1 MDKTYEEVEQDIQDL
16 KELIEKPINDFGN
29 TFTQNGYTDYVQDKV
44 DDILTYL
51 KPDTTPFTDYEL
63 NLLLTMLSSILEEG
77 LENIKLLNMALDK
90 TLSENN
96 EK

>member
-16 KELIEKPINDFGN
+16 KELIERPINDFGN
-29 TFTQNGYTDYVQDKV
+29 TFTQNGYTDYIQDKV

-51 KPDTTPFTDYEL
+51 RPETSTFTGYEL
-63 NLLLTMLSSILEEG
+63 SLLLAMLQSTLEEG
-77 LENIKLLNMALDK
+77 LENFRLLNMALEK

>member
-1 MDKTYEEVEQDIQDL
+1 MNKNYEEVEQDIQDL

-29 TFTQNGYTDYVQDKV
+29 TLTQNGYTDYIQDKV

-51 KPDTTPFTDYEL
+51 RPGTTTFTDYEL

>member
-51 KPDTTPFTDYEL
+51 KPDTTTFTDYEL
-63 NLLLTMLSSILEEG
+63 NLLLTMLSSTIEEG
-77 LENIKLLNMALDK
+77 LENFKLLNMALEK

>member
-16 KELIEKPINDFGN
+16 KELIERPINDFGN
-29 TFTQNGYTDYVQDKV
+29 TFTQNGYTDYIQDKV

-51 KPDTTPFTDYEL
+51 NPKTTTFTGYEL
-63 NLLLTMLSSILEEG
+63 NLLFTMLSSILKEG
-77 LENIKLLNMALDK
+77 LENFKLLNMALEK